1 MRGKNPDLHGNVP
14 DTCAAALL
22 IIDMISDLDFP
33 GGSELREHALAA
45 AGRIAALKARAHEA
59 GVPVL
64 YVNDNFGRWRSD
76 FRQLVAHALDDTPG
90 TAIARRLAPGPED
103 YFVLKPKHSGFYATP
118 LELLLSYL
126 GARTLIL
133 TGVCTEA
140 CVYFTAEEAYVREFG
155 LVVPPDGVASFCQG
169 DHEAAIGMMG
179 RLMKAKLTPT
189 GAIDLAALKHE
200 AASRAEA

>member
-1 MRGKNPDLHGNVP
+1 V
-14 DTCAAALL
+14 ALL
-22 IIDMISDLDFP
+22 VIDMISDMRFP
-33 GGSELREHALAA
+33 GGEELLEPALAVA
-45 AGRIAALKARAHEA
+45 ERVAALKRRAREA
-59 GVPVL
+59 GVPTI
-64 YVNDNFGRWRSD
+64 YVNDNYGQWRSD
-76 FRQLVAHALDDTPG
+76 FRQLLAHVLDGTPG
-90 TAIARRLAPGPED
+90 RAIAELLRPEDDD